1 MDKLTQHGSIQIFF
15 LILFISAIFI
25 GLFLTQNQTGFL
37 AQAKKPKKTPFP
49 SPTSNALFTTWT
61 EDWTNPNYLER
72 WDIVTDNCFSV
83 NSGVMEMNNC
93 QAGGITSKQKWDKNY
108 EIIVEGTVAAE
119 NSVADEYNIKR
130 YWGGLT
136 LFNRYIN
143 PSGYDDSRYGE
154 IAVQSEVPPTYGLKD
169 SIITLTNEYAANLK
183 IIQPA
188 TPKQFYKFK
197 IHFKQDGKKGKKSSG
212 YKYFYY
218 VNDSLVHSYPS
229 SMVDNP
235 NIFILC
241 VATGSGGVTIGRAS
255 CKFGPITVT
264 GVPVTQ

>member
-1 MDKLTQHGSIQIFF
+1 MNRLTQHGSIQIFF
-15 LILFISAIFI
+15 LILFVLAVFI
-25 GLFLTQNQTGFL
+25 GLFLTQNQTSFF
-37 AQAKKPKKTPFP
+37 AQAKKPKKTPSP
-49 SPTSNALFTTWT
+49 SPTSNALLTTWT

-119 NSVADEYNIKR
+119 NSVADEYNIKH

-136 LFNRYIN
+136 LFNRYIT
-143 PSGYDDSRYGE
+143 STGVDQSRYGE
-154 IAVQSEVPPTYGLKD
+154 LAVTYNVPPSSGGTD
-169 SIITLTNEYAANLK
+169 NIIALTNEYGGNFK

-188 TPKQFYKFK
+188 TPGQFYKFK
-197 IHFKQDGKKGKKSSG
+197 INYKMDGKKGKKSSG

-229 SMVDNP
+229 TIVDNP

-241 VATGSGGVTIGRAS
+241 VATGSGGVTIGRAT
-255 CKFGPITVT
+255 CKFGPIKVS
-264 GVPVTQ
+264 GVPVP